1 VVRRRSASRT
11 ATPAKTIGAAEVLR
25 LASDES
31 CSAKEETQHYKLKF
45 SAEPP
50 LYGEV
55 SKTYKKNTGT
65 MADIHISGTMAHTS
79 TIQARRPSTT

>member
-1 VVRRRSASRT
+1 MA
-11 ATPAKTIGAAEVLR
+11 PAKIIGATEVLR

-31 CSAKEETQHYKLKF
+31 FSAKEETQHYKLKI

-50 LYGEV
+50 LYREV
-55 SKTYKKNTGT
+55 SKTYKKNIGM
-65 MADIHISGTMAHTS
+65 MADIHIFAMMAHTS